1 MSISEFISKQFI
13 RVIQW
18 NESGDGALSYRYPMA
33 DMEIENGG
41 QLTVRES
48 QVALFVN
55 EGRIADV
62 FGPGLHTLTT
72 QNMPILTDLMNWSKD
87 FESPFKSDVY
97 FFSTR
102 LQIDQKW
109 GTPTPITI
117 RDKEYG
123 VVRIRSFGNYSYRI
137 ADPKKFFTEVT
148 GTREEVVADDLDGQ
162 LTTTIVARM
171 TAIFAN
177 SEISFVDMA
186 ANLGA
191 LTEKVTADVK
201 PSFAAL
207 GLELNQFVVESVSL
221 PDDLQK
227 VMDQRIGVNMA
238 GDLGRLTQF
247 ETAESLEE
255 AAQNAGG
262 TAGMGVGWAR
272 ARPWHKPCMDVP
284 RRERELLVARL
295 LQRRL
300 RALPLRHPK
309 RKRSSASIAASRCR
323 SGRSSAP
330 GAGWNNELPFMRR
343 AVADGNGQWQPPLRL
358 LPQRSDGAG
367 RRDGHAVCG

>member
-1 MSISEFISKQFI
+1 VGGAAPGNGANLAGKENTVSIGEFLSKQFI

-18 NESGDGALSYRYPMA
+18 NEGEDGILSYRYPMQ

-48 QVALFVN
+48 QLALFVN

-62 FGPGLHTLTT
+62 FAPGLHTLTT
-72 QNMPILTDLMNWSKD
+72 QNMPILTDLMNWTKD

-102 LQIDQKW
+102 LEIDQKW
-109 GTPTPITI
+109 GTPAPITI

-123 VVRIRSFGNYSYRI
+123 VVRVRAFGNYAYRI
-137 ADPKKFFTEVT
+137 ADARKFFTEVT
-148 GTREEVVADDLDGQ
+148 GTREEVYAADLEGQ
-162 LTTTIVARM
+162 LRTMIVARM
-171 TAIFAN
+171 TAIFAG
-177 SEISFVDMA
+177 SEVSFVDMA

-191 LTEKVTADVK
+191 LTDKVTADVK

-255 AAQNAGG
+255 AAQNSGG
-262 TAGMGVGWAR
+262 TAGMGVGLGAGAAMAQAMYGR
-272 ARPWHKPCMDVP
+272 A
-284 RRERELLVARL
+284 
-295 LQRRL
+295 
-300 RALPLRHPK
+300 
-309 RKRSSASIAASRCR
+309 AA
-323 SGRSSAP
+323 GAAGAAAAAPAP
-330 GAGWNNELPFMRR
+330 GTPAATPAAGTKFCIDCGKPMPER
-343 AVADGNGQWQPPLRL
+343 AKFCP
-358 LPQRSDGAG
+358 
-367 RRDGHAVCG
+367 VCGQAQ

>member
-1 MSISEFISKQFI
+1 MSLGQFISKQFI

-48 QVALFVN
+48 QLALFVN

-62 FGPGLHTLTT
+62 FGPGLHMLNT
-72 QNMPILTDLMNWSKD
+72 QNMPILTDLMNWTKD

-123 VVRIRSFGNYSYRI
+123 VVRLRAFGNYSYRI

-162 LTTTIVARM
+162 LTTMIVARM

-191 LTEKVTADVK
+191 LADKVTEDVR

-207 GLELNQFVVESVSL
+207 GLELNRFVVESVSL

-262 TAGMGVGWAR
+262 TAGMGVGLGAGAAMAQAMYGR
-272 ARPWHKPCMDVP
+272 AATGGGV
-284 RRERELLVARL
+284 VGG
-295 LQRRL
+295 
-300 RALPLRHPK
+300 
-309 RKRSSASIAASRCR
+309 AAV
-323 SGRSSAP
+323 SAP
-330 GAGWNNELPFMRR
+330 AAGATVASPAVITKFCIDCGKPMPER
-343 AVADGNGQWQPPLRL
+343 AKFCPGC
-358 LPQRSDGAG
+358 G
-367 RRDGHAVCG
+367 REQ

>member
-1 MSISEFISKQFI
+1 MLAGKESTVSLGQFISKQFI

-18 NESGDGALSYRYPMA
+18 NEGGDGALSYRYPMA

-48 QVALFVN
+48 QLALFVN

-62 FGPGLHTLTT
+62 FGPGLHTLNT
-72 QNMPILTDLMNWSKD
+72 QNMPVLTDLMNWSKD

-117 RDKEYG
+117 RDKDYG
-123 VVRIRSFGNYSYRI
+123 VVRLRAFGNYAYRI
-137 ADPKKFFTEVT
+137 ADPRKFFTEVT
-148 GTREEVVADDLDGQ
+148 GTRVEVIAADLDGQ
-162 LTTTIVARM
+162 LTTMIVARM

-191 LTEKVTADVK
+191 LADKLAGDAK

-238 GDLGRLTQF
+238 GDLGQLTQF
-247 ETAESLEE
+247 ETAESMEE
-255 AAQNAGG
+255 AAQNTGG
-262 TAGMGVGWAR
+262 TAGMGVG
-272 ARPWHKPCMDVP
+272 
-284 RRERELLVARL
+284 L
-295 LQRRL
+295 
-300 RALPLRHPK
+300 
-309 RKRSSASIAASRCR
+309 
-323 SGRSSAP
+323 
-330 GAGWNNELPFMRR
+330 GAGAAMAQAMMGQAMPGR
-343 AVADGNGQWQPPLRL
+343 AAAPAAAAGTKFCMECGKQIPT
-358 LPQRSDGAG
+358 GAKFCPE
-367 RRDGHAVCG
+367 CGKAQ

>member
-1 MSISEFISKQFI
+1 VSLSQFISKQFI

-33 DMEIENGG
+33 DMEIESGG

-48 QVALFVN
+48 QLALFVN

-162 LTTTIVARM
+162 LTTMIVARM

-177 SEISFVDMA
+177 SAISFVDMA

-191 LTEKVTADVK
+191 LTDKVTADVS

-207 GLELNQFVVESVSL
+207 GLELNRFVVESVSL

-262 TAGMGVGWAR
+262 TAGMGVG
-272 ARPWHKPCMDVP
+272 
-284 RRERELLVARL
+284 L
-295 LQRRL
+295 
-300 RALPLRHPK
+300 
-309 RKRSSASIAASRCR
+309 
-323 SGRSSAP
+323 
-330 GAGWNNELPFMRR
+330 GAGAAMAQAMYGR
-343 AVADGNGQWQPPLRL
+343 AAT
-358 LPQRSDGAG
+358 GAG
-367 RRDGHAVCG
+367 VLGGAAAAAPATGATVATPAAETKFCIDCGKAMPERAKFCPGCGGEQ